1 MFRSLRLRLTLWFI
15 ALSAVVY
22 AAAAFGGYFQFKTGL
37 TGVIDD
43 EIDSLVSEIL
53 PAIEMTDKGPSLARW
68 AATSKTVPFKFLP
81 TIQLF
86 DKDKHLIES
95 HGPSGLPE
103 LFNEDLRE
111 IDNDIHPVRIFSTPL
126 SPNKKV
132 QGYLQIQLSL
142 RSIDRAAK
150 QFAETLA
157 VIAPFLLLSLGI
169 AGYIFSGRAVKPL
182 QESFEVLRRF
192 MNDAGHELSTPIS
205 IIQANAE
212 AMELDLPEAD
222 GGSSGEVT
230 TVSPALT
237 KLAIIGRSTERMG
250 TLVQDLM
257 LLSKME
263 SPQVQ
268 AKRVV
273 IQLDK
278 LVKDVLED
286 FEELFKNKGIELAI
300 AKTQSITLMG
310 DADQLKRLLTNLLQN
325 AMRYTDAGGKVTVS
339 VDTFGRYARLV
350 IKDSGIGIPAES
362 VPKIFDRFYRVD
374 KSRSRAAGGVG
385 LGLSIVRAIVETHK
399 GKIDVASELNKG
411 TTFTILLPKI

>member
-1 MFRSLRLRLTLWFI
+1 MFHSLRLRLTLWFI
-15 ALSAVVY
+15 ALSTVVY
-22 AAAAFGGYFQFKTGL
+22 TAAAVGGYFQFKTGL
-37 TGVIDD
+37 TGLIDD

-53 PAIEMTDKGPSLARW
+53 PAIEMTDRGPSLARW
-68 AATSKTVPFKFLP
+68 AVTSKTVPFKFLP

-86 DKDKHLIES
+86 DKDKHLIEQ
-95 HGPSGLPE
+95 HGPSGLPQ
-103 LFNEDLRE
+103 LFKEDQRE

-126 SPNKKV
+126 GPNNKI

-157 VIAPFLLLSLGI
+157 VIAPFLLVLLGI

-212 AMELDLPEAD
+212 AMELDLPEQNLI
-222 GGSSGEVT
+222 T
-230 TVSPALT
+230 TGDSPTLSPAAN

-268 AKRVV
+268 TKKAV
-273 IQLDK
+273 IQIDK
-278 LVKDVLED
+278 LVKDILEE
-286 FEELFKNKGIELAI
+286 FEELFKNKGIELSI

-325 AMRYTDAGGKVTVS
+325 AMRYTDAGGKVTMT

-350 IKDSGIGIPAES
+350 IKDSGIGIPPES

-399 GKIDVASELNKG
+399 GKIDVSSDLNKG
-411 TTFTILLPKI
+411 TTFTILIPKN

>member
-1 MFRSLRLRLTLWFI
+1 MFHSLRLRLTLWFI
-15 ALSAVVY
+15 ALSTVVY
-22 AAAAFGGYFQFKTGL
+22 TAAAVGGYFQFKTAL

-43 EIDSLVSEIL
+43 EIDSLVSEIQ
-53 PAIEMTDKGPSLARW
+53 PAIEMTPKGPSLARW
-68 AATSKTVPFKFLP
+68 AATGKTVPFRFLP

-86 DKDKHLIES
+86 DKDKQLIEQ
-95 HGPSGLPE
+95 HGPPGLPQ
-103 LFNEDLRE
+103 LFSEDLRQIE
-111 IDNDIHPVRIFSTPL
+111 NDVHPVRIFSTPL
-126 SPNKKV
+126 GPTRE

-157 VIAPFLLLSLGI
+157 VIAPFLLISLGI
-169 AGYIFSGRAVKPL
+169 AGYIFSGRATKPL

-212 AMELDLPEAD
+212 AMELDLDLPESNPDD
-222 GGSSGEVT
+222 GNLP
-230 TVSPALT
+230 PALN

-250 TLVQDLM
+250 HLVQDLM

-268 AKRVV
+268 TKKV
-273 IQLDK
+273 IIQIDK
-278 LVKDVLED
+278 LVHDVIED
-286 FEELFKNKGIELAI
+286 FKELFKNKGIELAI
-300 AKTQSITLMG
+300 IKTQSVSLMG
-310 DADQLKRLLTNLLQN
+310 DSDQLKRLLTNLLQN
-325 AMRYTDAGGKVTVS
+325 AMRYTDPGGKVDVS

-350 IKDSGIGIPAES
+350 IKDSGIGIPPES

-399 GKIDVASELNKG
+399 GKIDVTSELNKG
-411 TTFTILLPKI
+411 TVFTILLPKN

>member
-15 ALSAVVY
+15 ALSTVVY
-22 AAAAFGGYFQFKTGL
+22 TAAAVGGYFQFKTGL
-37 TGVIDD
+37 TGLIDD

-86 DKDKHLIES
+86 DNDKHLIEE
-95 HGPSGLPE
+95 HGPPGLPQ
-103 LFNEDLRE
+103 LFKEDLRE
-111 IDNDIHPVRIFSTPL
+111 IDNDVHPVRIFSTPL
-126 SPNKKV
+126 GPNNKC

-157 VIAPFLLLSLGI
+157 VIAPFLLVLLGI
-169 AGYIFSGRAVKPL
+169 AGYIFSGRATKPL

-212 AMELDLPEAD
+212 AMELDLPEAGTGD
-222 GGSSGEVT
+222 
-230 TVSPALT
+230 PANAQAIN

-257 LLSKME
+257 QLSKME

-268 AKRVV
+268 TKKVV
-273 IQLDK
+273 IQIDR
-278 LVKDVLED
+278 LVHDVSED
-286 FEELFKNKGIELAI
+286 FDEMFKNKGIELAI
-300 AKTQSITLMG
+300 TKTQPTTIMG
-310 DADQLKRLLTNLLQN
+310 DSDQLKRLLTNLLQN
-325 AMRYTDAGGKVTVS
+325 AMRYTDPGGKVNIS
-339 VDTFGRYARLV
+339 IDTFGRYARLV
-350 IKDSGIGIPAES
+350 ISDSGIGIPPES

-374 KSRSRAAGGVG
+374 KSRSRAAGGGG

-399 GKIDVASELNKG
+399 GKIEVTSELNKG
-411 TTFTILLPKI
+411 TTFTILISKN

>member
-15 ALSAVVY
+15 ALSTVVY
-22 AAAAFGGYFQFKTGL
+22 TAAAVGGYFQFKTGL

-68 AATSKTVPFKFLP
+68 ASTSKTVPFKFLP

-86 DKDKHLIES
+86 DKDKRLIEQ

-103 LFNEDLRE
+103 LFKEDQRE
-111 IDNDIHPVRIFSTPL
+111 VDNDPHPVRIFSTPL
-126 SPNKKV
+126 DSNKKI

-169 AGYIFSGRAVKPL
+169 AGYIFSGRATKPL

-212 AMELDLPEAD
+212 AMELDLPEQDSTDPTA
-222 GGSSGEVT
+222 
-230 TVSPALT
+230 VSPAVN

-268 AKRVV
+268 TKKVV
-273 IQLDK
+273 IQIDK

-286 FEELFKNKGIELAI
+286 FDELFKNKGIDLSI
-300 AKTQSITLMG
+300 AKSQPITLMG

-325 AMRYTDAGGKVTVS
+325 AMRYTDTGGTVIVS

-350 IKDSGIGIPAES
+350 IKDSGIGIPPES

-411 TTFTILLPKI
+411 TTFTILLPKN

>member
-1 MFRSLRLRLTLWFI
+1 
-15 ALSAVVY
+15 
-22 AAAAFGGYFQFKTGL
+22 
-37 TGVIDD
+37 
-43 EIDSLVSEIL
+43 
-53 PAIEMTDKGPSLARW
+53 
-68 AATSKTVPFKFLP
+68 
-81 TIQLF
+81 
-86 DKDKHLIES
+86 
-95 HGPSGLPE
+95 
-103 LFNEDLRE
+103 
-111 IDNDIHPVRIFSTPL
+111 
-126 SPNKKV
+126 
-132 QGYLQIQLSL
+132 
-142 RSIDRAAK
+142 
-150 QFAETLA
+150 LA

-273 IQLDK
+273 IQIDK

>member
-15 ALSAVVY
+15 ALSTVVY
-22 AAAAFGGYFQFKTGL
+22 TAAAVGGYFQFKTGL
-37 TGVIDD
+37 TGLIDD

-86 DKDKHLIES
+86 DNDKHLIEE
-95 HGPSGLPE
+95 HGPPGLPQ
-103 LFNEDLRE
+103 LFKEDLRE
-111 IDNDIHPVRIFSTPL
+111 I
-126 SPNKKV
+126 NKC

-157 VIAPFLLLSLGI
+157 VIAPFLLVLLGI
-169 AGYIFSGRAVKPL
+169 AGYIFSGRATKPL

-212 AMELDLPEAD
+212 AMELDLPEAGTGD
-222 GGSSGEVT
+222 
-230 TVSPALT
+230 PANAQAIN

-268 AKRVV
+268 TKKVV
-273 IQLDK
+273 IQIDR
-278 LVKDVLED
+278 LVHDVSED
-286 FEELFKNKGIELAI
+286 FDELFKNKGIELAI
-300 AKTQSITLMG
+300 TKTQPTTIMG
-310 DADQLKRLLTNLLQN
+310 DSDQLKRLLTNLLQN
-325 AMRYTDAGGKVTVS
+325 AMRYTDPGGKVNIS
-339 VDTFGRYARLV
+339 IDTFGRYARLV
-350 IKDSGIGIPAES
+350 ISDSGIGIPPES

-399 GKIDVASELNKG
+399 GKIEVTSELNKG
-411 TTFTILLPKI
+411 TTFTILISKN